1 MRFLNVKL
9 TGYIGIYN
17 GLGLSELEL
26 DFTKCKNPIIVISG
40 PNGVGKSTILNA
52 LTIIPD
58 NNGCFVPSMVGKKDM
73 ILTDNENIYEI
84 HIIHPLDKNNNRG
97 TTKAMISKNGEELNP
112 NGNISS
118 YKDIIF
124 AEFDM
129 DANYVE
135 LSKVSGDNRGLA
147 DKRPAERKKIM
158 SSLIS
163 SLEVYNNMYKIL
175 NKKANIF
182 KSYITNLSS
191 KIKSVGDESVLRST
205 LSSIIVKE
213 QRIKDEIEKSKEMI
227 IEANTYIHMK
237 DPDGQMQKK
246 YDAIVQEVS
255 NLSESLKKIRFELY
269 NTNKDIDYDNLNK
282 LIIQLESEVSTSTL
296 KVQEL
301 SIESKNLISQISS
314 FDEDKSNLTIK
325 IDKLKEDYRED
336 IEEVIHQYRNEISRI
351 SNDFIKLGIT
361 DMNKISK
368 DEIDH
373 TINTIELIIEM
384 IDYLYSIMTPHY
396 HDIVRNIYDLDF
408 KKMNIDNRTMIDS
421 LKDSLS
427 SAISEKAVIDN
438 DIKTLNVLKKRP
450 KECKVDHCIFI
461 SNALDIEKKY
471 TKGINYS
478 LKEVEAKII
487 SIKNTISEYEIKIDE
502 YENMDNIRTKLH
514 SIIDLINSNKALLS
528 KFSITTRILNLDTF
542 LNCLKNRYEF
552 SELRSLSNYMDIS
565 NELIIYH
572 NTSES
577 LQSIESEYMIYNNNR
592 KLIEEFKKEIEI
604 IDNKRQSIID
614 QYNYNEKY
622 LKTETDL
629 LNSKQNTLN
638 RYKALLE
645 RYNEY
650 LQMNDY
656 RDQLEKETE
665 DMNKSFN
672 TSLEYLKKITDLKE
686 YINNLNTELNP
697 LLNEK
702 RSIESKITML
712 DSYNMEYAMYNEKY
726 EYVDKLRKY
735 SSPTAGGIQSLFMSI
750 YMDKTLNMVNELLGM
765 MFNGEYRICRYI
777 INEEEFRIP
786 FIGNGLTVDDI
797 SSGSTSQVCI
807 MGMIISLVLA
817 YISSGK
823 YNIRSLDEIDGGLD
837 HINRYMF
844 VDVLNKITQIL
855 QIDQLF
861 IISHSVESALNNVDV
876 ILLSEDDV
884 YTDQFAN
891 ANIIYMFKCN

>member
-1 MRFLNVKL
+1 
-9 TGYIGIYN
+9 
-17 GLGLSELEL
+17 
-26 DFTKCKNPIIVISG
+26 
-40 PNGVGKSTILNA
+40 
-52 LTIIPD
+52 
-58 NNGCFVPSMVGKKDM
+58 
-73 ILTDNENIYEI
+73 
-84 HIIHPLDKNNNRG
+84 
-97 TTKAMISKNGEELNP
+97 
-112 NGNISS
+112 
-118 YKDIIF
+118 
-124 AEFDM
+124 
-129 DANYVE
+129 
-135 LSKVSGDNRGLA
+135 
-147 DKRPAERKKIM
+147 
-158 SSLIS
+158 
-163 SLEVYNNMYKIL
+163 
-175 NKKANIF
+175 
-182 KSYITNLSS
+182 
-191 KIKSVGDESVLRST
+191 
-205 LSSIIVKE
+205 
-213 QRIKDEIEKSKEMI
+213 
-227 IEANTYIHMK
+227 
-237 DPDGQMQKK
+237 
-246 YDAIVQEVS
+246 
-255 NLSESLKKIRFELY
+255 
-269 NTNKDIDYDNLNK
+269 
-282 LIIQLESEVSTSTL
+282 
-296 KVQEL
+296 
-301 SIESKNLISQISS
+301 
-314 FDEDKSNLTIK
+314 
-325 IDKLKEDYRED
+325 
-336 IEEVIHQYRNEISRI
+336 
-351 SNDFIKLGIT
+351 
-361 DMNKISK
+361 
-368 DEIDH
+368 
-373 TINTIELIIEM
+373 
-384 IDYLYSIMTPHY
+384 
-396 HDIVRNIYDLDF
+396 
-408 KKMNIDNRTMIDS
+408 
-421 LKDSLS
+421 
-427 SAISEKAVIDN
+427 
-438 DIKTLNVLKKRP
+438 
-450 KECKVDHCIFI
+450 
-461 SNALDIEKKY
+461 
-471 TKGINYS
+471 
-478 LKEVEAKII
+478 
-487 SIKNTISEYEIKIDE
+487 
-502 YENMDNIRTKLH
+502 MDNIRTKLH